1 MLWKEIKSWAKDK
14 GYKADR
20 KKIVGSDN
28 SYHYTWVRIDDDTI
42 NGSSTSVS
50 KLAFA
55 LYNHITD
62 DKYVEYQQEYRTKAV
77 EGDIDYSAGF
87 GFQ

>member
-14 GYKADR
+14 GYKVDR
-20 KKIVGSDN
+20 KKIEGSDN
-28 SYHYTWVRIDDDTI
+28 SYHYTWVKIDDDTI
-42 NGSSTSVS
+42 SGSSTSVS

-62 DKYVEYQQEYRTKAV
+62 NMYLEYQEQYKIKLSEM
-77 EGDIDYSAGF
+77 DIDHEKGF